1 MITLTDFQVLTTGL
15 HTGDPIK
22 VVINF
27 RLECESVRCFLMP
40 WTIETY
46 GKLDGQTSNAPDLTS
61 TGKYGGKDNWT
72 LTFTGKMPNHQLVGK
87 IYFQCLN
94 WIPTLIPIPHV
105 TPVLDSKG
113 VDGQNIVI
121 DNLDDL
127 LPPSPPPPET
137 IEATEGQLRC
147 TYPHTLEIFH
157 NHAWTPKEYNSIQ
170 CGYVAYIP
178 PETPETPEI
187 PELPEIPGIPK
198 PSAANTT
205 IYILL
210 GIIVIAILYLV
221 IRRK

>member
-1 MITLTDFQVLTTGL
+1 MITLTDFSVNTIGL

-22 VVINF
+22 VSINF
-27 RLECESVRCFLMP
+27 RLECEGTRCLLLP
-40 WTIETY
+40 WTIDAY
-46 GKLDGQTSNAPDLTS
+46 GKLDGQTSNAPNLTS
-61 TGKYGGKDNWT
+61 SGRKGGHDNWV
-72 LTFTGKMPNHQLVGK
+72 LTFTGKMPNHAIVGR

-94 WIPTLIPIPHV
+94 WVTTLHATPIP
-105 TPVLDSKG
+105 DSRG
-113 VDGQNIVI
+113 VDGQDIVI
-121 DNLDDL
+121 DNLDDMVV
-127 LPPSPPPPET
+127 PPSPPTTLEP
-137 IEATEGQLRC
+137 AEGQLRC
-147 TYPHTLEIFH
+147 TYPHNLEIYH
-157 NHAWTPKEYNSIQ
+157 NHAWSIKEVNSVE

-178 PETPETPEI
+178 PITPEPPEI